1 MKYRLYTGNSHA
13 RSSREDRRRTELRTF
28 PYRCRSFYYDMMGWD
43 EVNLV
48 FINGISANLVST
60 IEGGERVVLYPP
72 LGGG

>member
-1 MKYRLYTGNSHA
+1 
-13 RSSREDRRRTELRTF
+13 
-28 PYRCRSFYYDMMGWD
+28 MMGWD

-48 FINGISANLVST
+48 FLNSLPANLVST